1 MSISSML
8 TPGGR
13 HRKTKSGIPID
24 ELPILQGYLARES
37 TVIERLLNKRYAKL
51 YSTTFATYRKDN
63 DDSPSKVWPITKTVT
78 VTPVEDHEY
87 HLRHANTSTLWA
99 VAAGAYDKKH
109 MWGFTVNWS
118 ATVGGPDKLP
128 LAFESKDEAEEW
140 HVAFSEA
147 ISKAALRPS
156 VLRTVSTAG
165 SDASTSNLDFSSSFQ
180 SRGSALDEQQVLA
193 AAARD
198 QSKPSSPSLAGG
210 SNGIDE
216 NGGAPPPPRK
226 IRAWASVMH
235 INGIS
240 VYVEEQDEA
249 KEGGAVMVSAVVR
262 APPVDVFRSLVQV
275 RRSDGLGI
283 FAGARTVEVIDA
295 NTQVVAQNWQGSG
308 IVGSICAPREMVLL
322 RTWRKD
328 EDGTYIVLYQSTNHP
343 SMRRAQGWGWRTP
356 VRVKVQAAGFTIAPL
371 LPQYTIAG
379 ESQESLVTLVL
390 KADLGGF
397 LSGAT
402 LGGRLATPV
411 AGHALRSMLEPV
423 VASIVVLRDRVE
435 QNRFVVR
442 PLTVAK
448 DAETQEHDEQVEKQ
462 RRKFGHSKTLL
473 FKSTQPLALEQR
485 QAAEQLRS
493 NRPAAESLVLD
504 AGAIGAK
511 GTAKVTPTT
520 PVIVA
525 ATTEEEET
533 AAQVIAGT
541 LAAAVAPAAGAADAD
556 AWAIAGSCP
565 KEYWLSPGSCGFK
578 VRGANYL
585 IDHKKI
591 LGAPPMFE
599 LVAVDLLELEE
610 PLFHICQHLPSVRHS
625 PAPFLFCVQMMVPSS
640 PPVSL
645 VSTWAAPMPLM
656 GADPADLISQFE
668 KEHGPCPDN
677 VSSFFRSFTE
687 FLSGDG
693 PEADK
698 LRNARFKL
706 IPNISQGSWI
716 IKQSV
721 GTTPVILG
729 QKLRTKY
736 FRGDRYFE
744 VDVDIGASSVAA
756 SITNLVCG
764 ATKSLAVDLGI
775 LLEGQ
780 IPQHLPEQL
789 VGTVRL
795 DKLDLKSAC
804 YFDESS
810 GRLMER
816 D

>member
-1 MSISSML
+1 VC
-8 TPGGR
+8 
-13 HRKTKSGIPID
+13 
-24 ELPILQGYLARES
+24 RES

-51 YSTTFATYRKDN
+51 YSTTFATYRKDT

-78 VTPVEDHEY
+78 VTPVADHEY

-109 MWGFTVNWS
+109 MWGFTVTWS

-128 LAFESKDEAEEW
+128 LAFESKEEAEEW
-140 HVAFSEA
+140 HLAFSEA
-147 ISKAALRPS
+147 ISKAALR
-156 VLRTVSTAG
+156 RTISAAD
-165 SDASTSNLDFSSSFQ
+165 SDTSNANLDLSGSFQ

-193 AAARD
+193 ASAAS
-198 QSKPSSPSLAGG
+198 QQKSSSSSSIHIDG
-210 SNGIDE
+210 NGA
-216 NGGAPPPPRK
+216 NGAPPPPPRK

-249 KEGGAVMVSAVVR
+249 GEGGAVMVSAVVR
-262 APPVDVFRSLVQV
+262 APPVDVFKSLVQV
-275 RRSDGLGI
+275 RKSDGLGI
-283 FAGARTVEVIDA
+283 FAGARTVEIIDS
-295 NTQVVAQNWQGSG
+295 NTQVVAQTWEGSG
-308 IVGSICAPREMVLL
+308 IVGSLCAPREMVLL

-343 SMRRAQGWGWRTP
+343 SVRRAQGWGWRNP
-356 VRVKVQAAGFTIAPL
+356 VRAKVQAAGFTIAPL

-411 AGHALRSMLEPV
+411 AGHAMRSMLEPV

-442 PLTVAK
+442 PLTVQK
-448 DAETQEHDEQVEKQ
+448 DAETEHHDEQIEKQ
-462 RRKFGHSKTLL
+462 RRKFGPSSTLL
-473 FKSTQPLALEQR
+473 FRSTQPLALEQR
-485 QAAEQLRS
+485 K
-493 NRPAAESLVLD
+493 AAESLVLD
-504 AGAIGAK
+504 AGAIGVKTISAA
-511 GTAKVTPTT
+511 TAAAAAITSATAA
-520 PVIVA
+520 IVA
-525 ATTEEEET
+525 ATSEAEEA
-533 AAQVIAGT
+533 AAQAVAGT
-541 LAAAVAPAAGAADAD
+541 IAAAVAPPTTPSDAD

-565 KEYWLSPGSCGFK
+565 KEYWLCPGSCGFK

-585 IDHKKI
+585 VDRKKV

-610 PLFHICQHLPSVRHS
+610 PMFDICKHLPSVRHS

-668 KEHGPCPDN
+668 KEHGPCPEN
-677 VSSFFRSFTE
+677 VSAFFRSFTE

-698 LRNARFKL
+698 IRNTRFKL

-729 QKLRTKY
+729 TKLRTKY
-736 FRGDRYFE
+736 YRGERYFE

-764 ATKSLAVDLGI
+764 ATKSLAVDLGV
-775 LLEGQ
+775 LVEGQ
-780 IPQHLPEQL
+780 VPAHLPEQL
-789 VGTVRL
+789 AGTVRL

-810 GRLMER
+810 GRLVQR

>member
-1 MSISSML
+1 LCSQK
-8 TPGGR
+8 TP
-13 HRKTKSGIPID
+13 KFTQKSNTYA
-24 ELPILQGYLARES
+24 ILCRES

-51 YSTTFATYRKDN
+51 YPSTFATYRKDTE
-63 DDSPSKVWPITKTVT
+63 DSPSKVWPITGTVT
-78 VTPVEDHEY
+78 ITPVEDHEY
-87 HLRHANTSTLWA
+87 HLRHAKTSTLWA
-99 VAAGAYDKKH
+99 VAAGAYDKKQ

-140 HVAFSEA
+140 HLAFSQA
-147 ISKAALRPS
+147 ISKAALRPALPRAVS
-156 VLRTVSTAG
+156 VSG
-165 SDASTSNLDFSSSFQ
+165 SDASTTNIDFTGSFQ

-193 AAARD
+193 AASAD
-198 QSKPSSPSLAGG
+198 QQKSASPSFN
-210 SNGIDE
+210 NGVD
-216 NGGAPPPPRK
+216 GPTPPPRK

-249 KEGGAVMVSAVVR
+249 GEGGAVMVSAVVR

-295 NTQVVAQNWQGSG
+295 NTQVVAQTWQGSG
-308 IVGSICAPREMVLL
+308 IVGSMCAPREMVLL

-343 SMRRAQGWGWRTP
+343 SVRRAQGWGWRTP

-397 LSGAT
+397 LSGAS

-411 AGHALRSMLEPV
+411 TGHAMRSMLEPV

-462 RRKFGHSKTLL
+462 KRKFGKSSTLL
-473 FKSTQPLALEQR
+473 FRSTQPLALEQR
-485 QAAEQLRS
+485 QAAEEAR
-493 NRPAAESLVLD
+493 RPAAESLVLD
-504 AGAIGAK
+504 AGLIGGKQPSPA
-511 GTAKVTPTT
+511 TPA
-520 PVIVA
+520 IVA
-525 ATTEEEET
+525 ATREEEEA
-533 AAQVIAGT
+533 AAQ
-541 LAAAVAPAAGAADAD
+541 AVASTIAEAVGAAPLTTVPVPASDAD

-578 VRGANYL
+578 LRGANYL
-585 IDHKKI
+585 VDHKKV

-610 PLFHICQHLPSVRHS
+610 PMFHICKHLPSVRHS

-656 GADPADLISQFE
+656 DADPADLISQFE

-698 LRNARFKL
+698 LRNKRFKL

-736 FRGDRYFE
+736 FRGERYFE

-764 ATKSLAVDLGI
+764 ATKSLAVDLGV

-804 YFDESS
+804 YFDEST
-810 GRLMER
+810 GRLVQR

>member
-1 MSISSML
+1 
-8 TPGGR
+8 
-13 HRKTKSGIPID
+13 
-24 ELPILQGYLARES
+24 
-37 TVIERLLNKRYAKL
+37 
-51 YSTTFATYRKDN
+51 
-63 DDSPSKVWPITKTVT
+63 
-78 VTPVEDHEY
+78 
-87 HLRHANTSTLWA
+87 
-99 VAAGAYDKKH
+99 
-109 MWGFTVNWS
+109 MWGFTVSWS
-118 ATVGGPDKLP
+118 ATVGGPDKLS

-140 HVAFSEA
+140 HLAFSEA

-156 VLRTVSTAG
+156 VFRTVSTAG
-165 SDASTSNLDFSSSFQ
+165 SDTSTTNLDFSNSLQ
-180 SRGSALDEQQVLA
+180 SRGTALDEQQVLA

-198 QSKPSSPSLAGG
+198 QSKPSMAGG
-210 SNGIDE
+210 DTGSDGGI
-216 NGGAPPPPRK
+216 GGAPLRPPRK

-240 VYVEEQDEA
+240 VYVEEQDDVG
-249 KEGGAVMVSAVVR
+249 EGGAVMVSAVVR

-275 RRSDGLGI
+275 RKSDGLGI

-295 NTQVVAQNWQGSG
+295 NTQVVAQTWQGSG
-308 IVGSICAPREMVLL
+308 ILGSLCAPREMVLL

-343 SMRRAQGWGWRTP
+343 SVRRAQGWGWRTP

-402 LGGRLATPV
+402 LGGRLAMPV
-411 AGHALRSMLEPV
+411 AGHAMRSMLEPV

-448 DAETQEHDEQVEKQ
+448 DAEAQEHDEQFEKQ
-462 RRKFGHSKTLL
+462 KRKFGHSTLL
-473 FKSTQPLALEQR
+473 YKSTQPLALEQR
-485 QAAEQLRS
+485 QAAEQIQA

-504 AGAIGAK
+504 AGTIRAQE
-511 GTAKVTPTT
+511 TAKVTPTT
-520 PVIVA
+520 PAIVA
-525 ATTEEEET
+525 ATVEEEEA

-541 LAAAVAPAAGAADAD
+541 IAAAVAPTTADTD

-578 VRGANYL
+578 VRGDNYL
-585 IDHKKI
+585 VDRKKI

-610 PLFHICQHLPSVRHS
+610 PMFHICQHLPSVRHS

-656 GADPADLISQFE
+656 GADPIDLISQFE

-677 VSSFFRSFTE
+677 ISSFFRSFTE

-698 LRNARFKL
+698 LRNTRFKL

-736 FRGDRYFE
+736 FRGEKYFE

-764 ATKSLAVDLGI
+764 ATKSLAVDLGV

-780 IPQHLPEQL
+780 IPAHLPEQL
-789 VGTVRL
+789 AGTVRL

-804 YFDESS
+804 YFDEAS
-810 GRLMER
+810 GRLVQR

>member
-1 MSISSML
+1 
-8 TPGGR
+8 
-13 HRKTKSGIPID
+13 
-24 ELPILQGYLARES
+24 
-37 TVIERLLNKRYAKL
+37 
-51 YSTTFATYRKDN
+51 
-63 DDSPSKVWPITKTVT
+63 
-78 VTPVEDHEY
+78 
-87 HLRHANTSTLWA
+87 
-99 VAAGAYDKKH
+99 
-109 MWGFTVNWS
+109 MWGFTINWS
-118 ATVGGPDKLP
+118 ATVGGPDKLS
-128 LAFESKDEAEEW
+128 LAFESKDETEEW
-140 HVAFSEA
+140 HVAFSDA

-156 VLRTVSTAG
+156 VIRTVSAAG
-165 SDASTSNLDFSSSFQ
+165 SDMSASPLDFSSSIQ
-180 SRGSALDEQQVLA
+180 SRGAASDGHQALA
-193 AAARD
+193 AATID
-198 QSKPSSPSLAGG
+198 ESKPASTSMAGG
-210 SNGIDE
+210 NNEIGGI
-216 NGGAPPPPRK
+216 GSAPTPPKK

-240 VYVEEQDEA
+240 VYVEEQDDA
-249 KEGGAVMVSAVVR
+249 GQGNAVMVSAVVR

-275 RRSDGLGI
+275 RKSDGLGI
-283 FAGARTVEVIDA
+283 FAGARTVEAIDA
-295 NTQVVAQNWQGSG
+295 NTQVVAQTWQGSG
-308 IVGSICAPREMVLL
+308 IVGNICAPREMVLL
-322 RTWRKD
+322 RTWRQD
-328 EDGTYIVLYQSTNHP
+328 RDGTYIVLYQSTNHP
-343 SMRRAQGWGWRTP
+343 SVRRAQGWGWRTP

-371 LPQYTIAG
+371 LPQYTLAG

-402 LGGRLATPV
+402 LGGRLSTPV
-411 AGHALRSMLEPV
+411 TGYAMRSMLEPV

-442 PLTVAK
+442 PLTASK
-448 DAETQEHDEQVEKQ
+448 DVETQDHDEQVEKQ
-462 RRKFGHSKTLL
+462 RRKFGKSPTLL
-473 FKSTQPLALEQR
+473 YKSTHPLALEQR
-485 QAAEQLRS
+485 QAAEQLQA

-504 AGAIGAK
+504 AGSIKAQE
-511 GTAKVTPTT
+511 TAKVTPAT
-520 PVIVA
+520 PAIVA
-525 ATTEEEET
+525 ATTEEEE
-533 AAQVIAGT
+533 AAAEVVAGT
-541 LAAAVAPAAGAADAD
+541 VAAAVAPAAAAAADVD

-565 KEYWLSPGSCGFK
+565 KQYWLSPGSCGFK

-585 IDHKKI
+585 EDRKKI

-610 PLFHICQHLPSVRHS
+610 PMFHICQHLPSVRHS

-640 PPVSL
+640 PPVSV
-645 VSTWAAPMPLM
+645 VSTWAAPMPMM

-721 GTTPVILG
+721 GTTPVLLG
-729 QKLRTKY
+729 QKLATKY
-736 FRGDRYFE
+736 FRGENYFE

-764 ATKSLAVDLGI
+764 ATKSLAVDLGV
-775 LLEGQ
+775 LVEGQ
-780 IPQHLPEQL
+780 IPAHLPEQL

-810 GRLMER
+810 GRLVQR